1 MCKWEGNSME
11 SEPSPQS
18 FGTESGA
25 ATAKGKLLSRFHDI
39 FGTAMMAQAEIHVQ
53 FSDKLV
59 RSWQMAWNPWICR
72 PQRAWVRL
80 RTWRIVKQSEQI
92 WAVWGSKIR
101 FRKVKRFWNI
111 LDFFTLPLW
120 CSPVFLR
127 DLKEQE
133 IADPWF
139 RRQYNSKCG
148 QCGHVPGG
156 SLDET
161 THQKNYDNS
170 LQVKISLW
178 KTCEMMDVF
187 PCFSFV
193 QLAGDLLACSRLLP
207 RQQKTLFVLGLHG
220 FHWICLTRTLWLR
233 FSFWTVEE
241 TEEPEVSAETA
252 GLYFKRLEYFNFG
265 SVLHNVLIFNISRTS
280 GAPVRWLFSPGLMIF
295 RFPRELT
302 RGDLVKCLKVGQCSD
317 SVELLTSTS
326 STSSTSTYISQMFHT
341 YISHLFFLGSLLT
354 NLEEVSR
361 WICWF
366 LHFCTWFTFP
376 PGGTAC
382 GTPGCQPL

>member
-1 MCKWEGNSME
+1 MCLEVASMRPRTKRIMTTLCKSRFLYGNMWNDGCFSMFFLR
-11 SEPSPQS
+11 PVGRRPIGLQPTSP
-18 FGTESGA
+18 E
-25 ATAKGKLLSRFHDI
+25 ATKKLL
-39 FGTAMMAQAEIHVQ
+39 
-53 FSDKLV
+53 
-59 RSWQMAWNPWICR
+59 
-72 PQRAWVRL
+72 
-80 RTWRIVKQSEQI
+80 
-92 WAVWGSKIR
+92 
-101 FRKVKRFWNI
+101 
-111 LDFFTLPLW
+111 
-120 CSPVFLR
+120 FL
-127 DLKEQE
+127 
-133 IADPWF
+133 
-139 RRQYNSKCG
+139 
-148 QCGHVPGG
+148 
-156 SLDET
+156 
-161 THQKNYDNS
+161 
-170 LQVKISLW
+170 
-178 KTCEMMDVF
+178 
-187 PCFSFV
+187 
-193 QLAGDLLACSRLLP
+193 
-207 RQQKTLFVLGLHG
+207 LGLHG

-326 STSSTSTYISQMFHT
+326 STSTYISQMFHT